1 MSARPSDEPRTDH
14 GLGSRAL
21 SSFFWS
27 YGGAIS
33 GRILFFAATLILA
46 RLLTPSQ
53 FGLVAFVIAILTYL
67 DNLADLGVGQAL
79 VYRKDGR
86 EIEVA
91 STAFW
96 VGIIGSIVAILLVA
110 AAAPFLGRIGPDPSV
125 SLIFVVL
132 SFNFLLRSFGS
143 VHRYLVVHALEFRKL
158 VLAEFF
164 SQLTKG
170 GLSVA
175 LALSGFGVWSIVIG
189 QLAGTFVWSGILW
202 AATRWRPRLIVR
214 RAHLRSLAAFGLAIG
229 VIGITGQA
237 SHNIDY
243 IIVGARLGAQQLGYY
258 SLAFRIPEIAIL
270 EIFVILQSILFPYF
284 ARLKDGAKPHGEE
297 DLATM
302 RAAYG
307 QALRI
312 GGLVSYPLGFGMA
325 ALAGPL
331 ILVVYGHEWKPSI
344 VPLALVAVW
353 TSFSAIAGIG
363 STAFK
368 AMGRA
373 RLLTTMAMVE
383 VGLTIPA
390 LWFVAPHGINAVAG
404 ALVAIK
410 LVYLTIQ
417 STVVRRVI
425 GRDGLSQGRDTLRG
439 VIPAT
444 IMAAAVYPLSHVVSP
459 PLALVLGIPLGACVY
474 LLVLRVLL
482 PDDLRFLLSRLR
494 PSIPRPRIRPRSPS
508 RPRRRERGHSDA
520 IGKPPRRPP
529 AQSPE
534 QPKPPVGKRRTEHER
549 QLGSRER
556 DGVKPK

>member
-1 MSARPSDEPRTDH
+1 MSTSSSAEQRHDD
-14 GLGSRAL
+14 GLGRRAL

-96 VGIIGSIVAILLVA
+96 VGIIGSIAAIALVA
-110 AAAPFLGRIGPDPSV
+110 AAAPFLGQIGPDPSV

-164 SQLTKG
+164 SQMTKG

-175 LALSGFGVWSIVIG
+175 LALTGFGVWSIVIG
-189 QLAGTFVWSGILW
+189 QLAGTFVWSGVLW

-214 RAHLRSLAAFGLAIG
+214 REHLRSLAAFGLAIG

-243 IIVGARLGAQQLGYY
+243 IIVGARLGAEQLGYY

-270 EIFVILQSILFPYF
+270 EIFVILQGILFPYF
-284 ARLKDGAKPHGEE
+284 ARLKDTPKAHGEE

-302 RAAYG
+302 RAAYS

-331 ILVVYGHEWKPSI
+331 ILVVYGHDWRPSI

-383 VGLTIPA
+383 VTLTIPT
-390 LWFVAPHGINAVAG
+390 LWFVAPHGIDAVAG

-425 GRDGLSQGRDTLRG
+425 GRDGLSQGLDTLRG
-439 VIPAT
+439 VVPAT
-444 IMAAAVYPLSHVVSP
+444 IMAAAVYPLGRAVP
-459 PLALVLGIPLGACVY
+459 PAVALALGIPVGACVY
-474 LLVLRVLL
+474 LLALRLLL
-482 PDDLRFLLSRLR
+482 PADLRFLLSRLR
-494 PSIPRPRIRPRSPS
+494 PSIRQPRMRPRSPS
-508 RPRRRERGHSDA
+508 RPRHPERGHSDA
-520 IGKPPRRPP
+520 VGKPTRRPP

-534 QPKPPVGKRRTEHER
+534 QPKTPVGKRRAEHER